1 MSNPLLRAITS
12 PWVGLIAMVMV
23 IVLGLTLIAT
33 SLTAA
38 RTEAALRARIAAMA
52 AENRQTAAVW
62 GAKLAACQAGG
73 TPAGRAN
80 RVTAATLSDAA
91 RAQQLAQNAPA
102 GFDVCARMES
112 ADQAVLE
119 TLK

>member
-1 MSNPLLRAITS
+1 
-12 PWVGLIAMVMV
+12 
-23 IVLGLTLIAT
+23 
-33 SLTAA
+33 
-38 RTEAALRARIAAMA
+38 
-52 AENRQTAAVW
+52 
-62 GAKLAACQAGG
+62 
-73 TPAGRAN
+73 
-80 RVTAATLSDAA
+80 VTAAALSNAA

>member
-1 MSNPLLRAITS
+1 MSNPFVRALTS
-12 PWVGLIAMVMV
+12 PWAGFVAMIAV
-23 IVLGLTLIAT
+23 IVLGLALAYT

-38 RTEAALRARIAAMA
+38 RSEAALRAKIAALV
-52 AENRQTAAVW
+52 AENRQTGAVLS
-62 GAKLAACQAGG
+62 AKLAACEVAGA
-73 TPAGRAN
+73 TGRGG
-80 RVTAATLSDAA
+80 RVTAAALSNEA

-119 TLK
+119 TLKK

>member
-1 MSNPLLRAITS
+1 MSNPLLRVLTS
-12 PWVGLIAMVMV
+12 PWAGFTAMLAV
-23 IVLGLTLIAT
+23 IVLGLALAFT

-38 RTEAALRARIAAMA
+38 RTEAVLRAKIAALVD
-52 AENRQTAAVW
+52 ENRKAGAVW
-62 GAKLAACQAGG
+62 GAKLAACEIGG
-73 TPAGRAN
+73 GAARG
-80 RVTAATLSDAA
+80 RVTAAALSDQA

>member
-1 MSNPLLRAITS
+1 MSNPLMRVITS
-12 PWVGLIAMVMV
+12 PWAGLVAMVMV
-23 IVLGLTLIAT
+23 IVLGLALIAT

-38 RTEAALRARIAAMA
+38 RTETALRGRIAAMA

-62 GAKLAACQAGG
+62 GAKLAACEVGAVQNGS
-73 TPAGRAN
+73 
-80 RVTAATLSDAA
+80 RVTAAALSNEA
-91 RAQQLAQNAPA
+91 RAKELAKNAPA

-112 ADQAVLE
+112 ADRAVLE

>member
-1 MSNPLLRAITS
+1 MSRHLLTRALAS
-12 PWVGLIAMVMV
+12 RWLALGAVLVVAALGVALIV
-23 IVLGLTLIAT
+23 T

-38 RTEAALRARIAAMA
+38 KTEAALRGRIAQLVRD
-52 AENRQTAAVW
+52 NREIGAVW
-62 GAKLAACQAGG
+62 GAKLAACEVGAVQ
-73 TPAGRAN
+73 GRE
-80 RVTAATLSDAA
+80 RVTDAELTNEA
-91 RAQQLAQNAPA
+91 RAQALAKNAPA